1 MFKCEI
7 QNSIRNQSEELPVNM
22 VFRPQKAIIVFI
34 IFCMINTKLCE
45 MCRGDL
51 YLKEQLEKEE
61 GKIEEFAKKCEKFLV
76 KNLCFIKG
84 IDETLEEV
92 F

>member
-51 YLKEQLEKEE
+51 YLKEQLEKET
-61 GKIEEFAKKCEKFLV
+61 GKKVISNKNAKEIRQLTKRT
-76 KNLCFIKG
+76 NKG
-84 IDETLEEV
+84 K
-92 F
+92 